1 MLPMVGSIFGLC
13 GLCRVKQEKRGAFLT
28 KKE

>member
-1 MLPMVGSIFGLC
+1 MLPVTGSIFELC
-13 GLCRVKQEKRGAFLT
+13 GLCRVKQEKQGAFLT